1 VKSKYLFVSLIIF
14 VFAAFP
20 LIMCKQEP
28 KLEGTRDTNLVT
40 ISKVNKDA
48 QMGAVTMTHVK
59 HEDAGVKCIVC
70 HHKEHNDDRIK
81 ICSKCHLGEG
91 ADELMHN
98 LCVNCH
104 KEKKKGPTDCTAC
117 HKEKKA

>member
-1 VKSKYLFVSLIIF
+1 MKGKYLLGIFLIT
-14 VFAAFP
+14 VFAGIP
-20 LIMCKQEP
+20 LMLCKQEP
-28 KLEGTRDTNLVT
+28 QLETTKDTNLVI

-48 QMGAVTMTHVK
+48 QLGAVTMPHVK
-59 HEDAGVKCIVC
+59 HENAGIKCVDC
-70 HHKEHNDDRIK
+70 HHKKNNDDRIK
-81 ICSKCHLGEG
+81 ICSKCHQGEG

-104 KEKKKGPTDCTAC
+104 KVKKKGPTDCTAC